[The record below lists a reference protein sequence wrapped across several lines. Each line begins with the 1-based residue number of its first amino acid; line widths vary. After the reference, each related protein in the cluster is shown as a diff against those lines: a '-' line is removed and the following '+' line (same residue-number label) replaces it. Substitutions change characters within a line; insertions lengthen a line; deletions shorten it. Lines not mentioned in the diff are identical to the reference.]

1 MKTLATA
8 ALAAA
13 LSLASL
19 HAAAAESPAAAEKQ
33 LIAAAQAMFDA
44 QMNFDLKALDAI
56 LAPDYVE
63 VSPIGDVDERAE
75 VMSFYTPETKAQ
87 MLAGGMELVST
98 VMEEPRVR
106 VYGDQAIVVSKDT
119 ATLKVKGVE
128 QKRPARVLFH
138 FRKLGGKWLLQSSQF
153 TWIKSGG

>member
-13 LSLASL
+13 LSLACFS
-19 HAAAAESPAAAEKQ
+19 APAVEPAAERE

-63 VSPIGDVDERAE
+63 ISPIGDVDERAE
-75 VMSFYTPETKAQ
+75 VMSFYTPEAKAQ
-87 MLAGGMELVST
+87 MQAGGMDIVST
-98 VMEEPRVR
+98 VMSEPRVR
-106 VYGDQAIVVSKDT
+106 IYGDQAIVVSKDV

-128 QKRPARVLFH
+128 QQRPARVLFH
-138 FRKLGGKWLLQSSQF
+138 FRKLAGKWLLQSSQF
-153 TWIKSGG
+153 TWIKPGG